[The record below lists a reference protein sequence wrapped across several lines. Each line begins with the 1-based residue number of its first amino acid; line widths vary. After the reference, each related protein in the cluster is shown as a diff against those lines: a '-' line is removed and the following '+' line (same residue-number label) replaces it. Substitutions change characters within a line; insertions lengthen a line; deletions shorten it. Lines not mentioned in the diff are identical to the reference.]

1 MSPTEFWST
10 LPFGRRLA
18 ALGLP
23 ELRPPS
29 LGPDLWAMRLSLQ
42 LPSVAAEL
50 EHCRGAADGIPPEP
64 LGYQQDVAKCH
75 EMEGCWWLGMAEWL
89 GILYKP
95 KEMKD

>member
-1 MSPTEFWST
+1 
-10 LPFGRRLA
+10 
-18 ALGLP
+18 
-23 ELRPPS
+23 
-29 LGPDLWAMRLSLQ
+29 MRLSLQ

-75 EMEGCWWLGMAEWL
+75 EMEGWWLGMAEWL